1 MLWGG
6 KLLVENYPPTNKN
19 TLIRALTEEWDKLP
33 QQLLDNVVQ
42 SMVRRVE
49 CCITLHGGHIPML
62 WYLILQGILVGS
74 HGSFLENFWRSDEP
88 TCGISKRAQ
97 YSQDGDKEGYIV
109 GGRDA
114 TRGEFPWQ
122 VSLQRHFEKNNGIYH
137 ICGGTI
143 IAKDW
148 VLTAAH
154 CIRISKIYSYR
165 VVAGTNDLLDEN
177 KIRSLSRSSYSV
189 HKVFDAYVH
198 EAFSTQTLQNDI
210 ALLKVEPSFDL
221 DRSDGMLKAACLPPP
236 GYEPHGYAVVSGWGT
251 MKEGSRIIP
260 TKLQAVSVPIITD
273 DACRQAYGKA
283 IVETMLCAGYEEGM
297 RDSCQHDGTLNSR
310 RAASPLMRFV
320 EEKERWEAPVHPQGV
335 LPQIWGGSELNRS
348 VTCMVLKATANDRRH
363 LALYHD
369 EFRGP

>member
-1 MLWGG
+1 
-6 KLLVENYPPTNKN
+6 
-19 TLIRALTEEWDKLP
+19 
-33 QQLLDNVVQ
+33 
-42 SMVRRVE
+42 
-49 CCITLHGGHIPML
+49 ML

-74 HGSFLENFWRSDEP
+74 HGSFLENFWRSDES
-88 TCGISKRAQ
+88 TCGVSKQVQ
-97 YSQDGDKEGYIV
+97 YSQNDDREGYIV

-114 TRGEFPWQ
+114 EKGEFPWQ

-165 VVAGTNDLLDEN
+165 VAAGTNDLLDEN
-177 KIRSLSRSSYSV
+177 KIRSLSKSSYSV
-189 HKVFDAYVH
+189 HKVSDAYVH

-221 DRSDGMLKAACLPPP
+221 DRSDGMLKAACLPSP

-260 TKLQAVSVPIITD
+260 TKLQAVNVPIITD
-273 DACRQAYGKA
+273 DACRKAYGKA

-297 RDSCQHDGTLNSR
+297 RDSCQGDSGGPLIQKSVFGS
-310 RAASPLMRFV
+310 ASLVGVVSWGQGCARPKFPGVYTQVSYYIDWINGIMKN
-320 EEKERWEAPVHPQGV
+320 EEIFDDIDKFP
-335 LPQIWGGSELNRS
+335 
-348 VTCMVLKATANDRRH
+348 
-363 LALYHD
+363 
-369 EFRGP
+369 F